1 MLTAK
6 TIERGAMQTV
16 AIELLQD
23 LPASGAAPAPFFS
36 DLSAPAH
43 IAQLGRHLLSQEP
56 EIRQYV
62 FLLDAEQKLFAFM
75 EVPSERVAALIVRD
89 VFRFALLDN
98 AASVAFCALRSGGVV
113 PRAGDYALLQ
123 QLSEAAGVLGLQL
136 YDHLLVSNDE
146 YYSFRELGLL

>member
-1 MLTAK
+1 MLTAN
-6 TIERGAMQTV
+6 TIERVALQTV
-16 AIELLQD
+16 ALELLPS
-23 LPASGAAPAPFFS
+23 LPAPAPAPFFS

-43 IAQLGRHLLSQEP
+43 IARLGQHLLSQDP
-56 EIRQYV
+56 EILQYV
-62 FLLDAEQKLFAFM
+62 FLLDTEQKLFAFM
-75 EVPSERVAALIVRD
+75 EVPGAIFPLIVRD

-98 AASVAFCALRSGGVV
+98 AASFAFCALRSGSVV